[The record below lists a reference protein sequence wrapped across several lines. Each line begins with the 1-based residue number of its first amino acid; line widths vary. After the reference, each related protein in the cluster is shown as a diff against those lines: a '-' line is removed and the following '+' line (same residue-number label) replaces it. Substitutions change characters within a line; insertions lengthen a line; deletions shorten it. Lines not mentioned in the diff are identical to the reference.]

1 MSADGS
7 VELVWAEET
16 RKFRI
21 AIGEFRSLQES
32 VNARR
37 VAIGAE
43 PVGPS
48 SMLTA
53 LRTNNAW
60 PDDVRDVLKAGLV
73 GAGIEYDKAQRLL
86 MRHFDNKPL
95 LEHTKTAFLV
105 LLAALVGVPD
115 DESSKKK
122 IAETVVAAEAPT
134 LEQTSQSDSPSS
146 TETAPQ

>member
-21 AIGEFRSLQES
+21 AIGEFRDLQES
-32 VNARR
+32 VNTRR

-43 PVGPS
+43 PIGPS
-48 SMLTA
+48 AMLNL

-60 PDDVRDVLKAGLV
+60 PDDVRDVLKAGLI
-73 GAGIEYDKAQRLL
+73 GRGLSFDKAQRLL
-86 MRHFDNKPL
+86 ARHFDNKPL
-95 LEHTKTAFLV
+95 LAHTKTAFLV

-115 DESSKKK
+115 DEASKKK
-122 IAETVVAAEAPT
+122 MTETADV
-134 LEQTSQSDSPSS
+134 TSQSDSQSS
-146 TETAPQ
+146 TETVLQ

>member
-7 VELVWAEET
+7 VELTWAEEP

-21 AIGEFRSLQES
+21 AIGEFRGLQES

-48 SMLTA
+48 AMLTA

-73 GAGIEYDKAQRLL
+73 GGGVAYDKAQRLL
-86 MRHFDNKPL
+86 ARHFDNKPL

-115 DESSKKK
+115 DEPAKKK
-122 IAETVVAAEAPT
+122 IAETETEASADST
-134 LEQTSQSDSPSS
+134 SETSQSNSPPS
-146 TETAPQ
+146 TETEPQ

>member
-43 PVGPS
+43 PVGPAA
-48 SMLTA
+48 MLAA

-73 GAGIEYDKAQRLL
+73 GAGIAYDKAQRLL

-105 LLAALVGVPD
+105 LLAALVGVPE

-122 IAETVVAAEAPT
+122 IAETAQNAADS
-134 LEQTSQSDSPSS
+134 TSETSLSDSPSS
-146 TETAPQ
+146 TETVPQ

>member
-7 VELVWAEET
+7 VELVWADEP

-32 VNARR
+32 INERR
-37 VAIGAE
+37 VEIGAE
-43 PVGPS
+43 PAGPS
-48 SMLTA
+48 TILTA

-73 GAGIEYDKAQRLL
+73 GGGLAYDKAQRLL
-86 MRHFDNKPL
+86 VRHFDNKPL
-95 LEHTKTAFLV
+95 LAHTKTAFLV

-115 DESSKKK
+115 DEPAKKK
-122 IAETVVAAEAPT
+122 TMDGPSAETLPNE
-134 LEQTSQSDSPSS
+134 TSQSDSRSS
-146 TETAPQ
+146 TEMAQQ